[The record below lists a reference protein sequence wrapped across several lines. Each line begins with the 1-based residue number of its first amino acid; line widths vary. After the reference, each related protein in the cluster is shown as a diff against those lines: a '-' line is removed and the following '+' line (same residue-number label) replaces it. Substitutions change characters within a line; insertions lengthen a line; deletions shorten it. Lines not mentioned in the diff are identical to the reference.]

1 MICVLCI
8 ENWYYPVCLSF
19 SPSSSISSFSFF
31 FFLFLFHVILFHSL
45 SHWQF
50 YHIERS
56 MLRLRKL
63 SCFIFFKWSQIF
75 NLMFTYNWCLHERSV
90 MNVIS
95 LFCVNEDTCVCVCM
109 CVCAHVCV
117 CVCVSVCV
125 CVFLRAFSCP
135 LSDVTCSFHKTVK
148 VDLMIFAAHTI
159 PGSMPWDM
167 FWFVNVWLSENTA
180 QLNF

>member
-1 MICVLCI
+1 MNQTNIVIDCTVYSILYQYIPEMICVLCI

-56 MLRLRKL
+56 ILRLRKL

-109 CVCAHVCV
+109 CVCVCARVCV
-117 CVCVSVCV
+117 CVCVCV
-125 CVFLRAFSCP
+125 CLCVS
-135 LSDVTCSFHKTVK
+135 
-148 VDLMIFAAHTI
+148 
-159 PGSMPWDM
+159 
-167 FWFVNVWLSENTA
+167 
-180 QLNF
+180 